1 MYLRYV
7 KKFFW
12 MIKIRRTLFSYQR
25 DYPLSMINY
34 DKMPG
39 SYYELSNANGA
50 AISSD
55 QAESALWIS
64 VRVRLN

>member
-55 QAESALWIS
+55 QAERWVQLYP
-64 VRVRLN
+64 V